1 MTQCR
6 CLYVTLSNSQLHKL
20 KSPTKNA
27 TEVALKLS
35 LSMVGE
41 SSDDSNFTHKLWLT
55 DRKISKLHES
65 FVNNSS
71 AIIKLWKN
79 WIV

>member
-41 SSDDSNFTHKLWLT
+41 SSDDSNFTHKL
-55 DRKISKLHES
+55 
-65 FVNNSS
+65 
-71 AIIKLWKN
+71 
-79 WIV
+79 